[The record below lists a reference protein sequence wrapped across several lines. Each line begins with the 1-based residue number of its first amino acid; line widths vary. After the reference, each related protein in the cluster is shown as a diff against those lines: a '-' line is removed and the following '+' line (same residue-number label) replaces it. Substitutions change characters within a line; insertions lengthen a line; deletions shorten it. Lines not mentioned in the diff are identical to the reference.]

1 MLADAKGTEEATGNS
16 VDVSLQQE
24 ACVSGAG
31 KRSPGKKCLDLL
43 RPLGA
48 GLPGK
53 PVCQA

>member
-1 MLADAKGTEEATGNS
+1 MLADAEGTEEATGNS

-43 RPLGA
+43 RPLEA